1 MFNDWKEEIQ
11 AHLIKEGYSVREFLG
26 ESRSWYYFRV
36 SSIWIGDHIVKVQ
49 NGFLGYLKERVSG

>member
-11 AHLIKEGYSVREFLG
+11 AHLIEEGYGVKEFLG

-36 SSIWIGDHIVKVQ
+36 NSVWIGDHIVKVQ

>member
-11 AHLIKEGYSVREFLG
+11 AHLTKEGYSVREFLG

-36 SSIWIGDHIVKVQ
+36 NSIWIGDHIVKVQ